1 MSDVHLFA
9 PPRVDVIRRSDGT
22 QLAKSPV
29 PLGSHSRCVGEW
41 LVQWAT
47 RTPDVTWL
55 SGHYYDERS
64 LTTQM
69 NPQVLDDALVN
80 ALWERSAEL
89 VGISRSD

>member
-1 MSDVHLFA
+1 M
-9 PPRVDVIRRSDGT
+9 
-22 QLAKSPV
+22 
-29 PLGSHSRCVGEW
+29 
-41 LVQWAT
+41 
-47 RTPDVTWL
+47 TWL